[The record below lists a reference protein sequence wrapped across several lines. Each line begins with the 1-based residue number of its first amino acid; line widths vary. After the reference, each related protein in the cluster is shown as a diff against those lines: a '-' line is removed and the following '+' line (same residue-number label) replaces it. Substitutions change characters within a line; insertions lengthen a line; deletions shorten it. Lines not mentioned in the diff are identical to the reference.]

1 MAEKTKSGLG
11 NVVKLTMTL
20 AVSAAA
26 GFAAGVLF
34 APKSG
39 KQTREEVKDMSLKL
53 KKDAHLYTNE
63 LKNRSG
69 DMLKA
74 GKQQFED
81 DLLEF
86 KHNLQ
91 TVAPVEQVVTKV
103 KQVGTD
109 SKVAV
114 ANVAKTMQKEPTVER
129 AEVVQQADDLSTD
142 SLLARIQGITADSLE
157 E

>member
-1 MAEKTKSGLG
+1 MAEKTKSSLG
-11 NVVKLTMTL
+11 SVVKLTMTL

-39 KQTREEVKDMSLKL
+39 KQTREDVKDMSLKF

-69 DMLKA
+69 EMFKS
-74 GKQQFED
+74 GKQQFSG

-86 KHNLQ
+86 KENLQ
-91 TVAPVEQVVTKV
+91 HSAPVEQVVTKV
-103 KQVGTD
+103 KKVSND
-109 SKVAV
+109 SKNAMT
-114 ANVAKTMQKEPTVER
+114 NVSKAMKKELKIEQAKAEEPDEF
-129 AEVVQQADDLSTD
+129 STD

>member
-1 MAEKTKSGLG
+1 MAGRSRGG
-11 NVVKLTMTL
+11 FSSAVRFTMTL

-39 KQTREEVKDMSLKL
+39 KETREDVKDMSLKIR
-53 KKDAHLYTNE
+53 KDAHLYTNE

-69 DMLKA
+69 EMFKA
-74 GKQQFED
+74 GKQQFGG
-81 DLLEF
+81 DLLEL
-86 KHNLQ
+86 KRNIQ
-91 TVAPVEQVVTKV
+91 TGSPVEQVVTKV

-109 SKVAV
+109 SKAVV
-114 ANVAKTMQKEPTVER
+114 ANVSKSMKKEPKMNR
-129 AEVVQQADDLSTD
+129 ATMEDSDEFSTD